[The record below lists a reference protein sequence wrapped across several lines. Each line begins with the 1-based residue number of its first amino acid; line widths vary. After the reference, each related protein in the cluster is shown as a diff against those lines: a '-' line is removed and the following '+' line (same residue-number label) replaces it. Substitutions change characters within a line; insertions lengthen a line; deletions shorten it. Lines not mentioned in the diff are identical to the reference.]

1 MFSMALGC
9 LHFSFWDLVV
19 SLSITL
25 LSGFLCLLERSH
37 EARSFAINKRGVL
50 LDGMGPRKKRN
61 WFERIRRMERTNG
74 TGMKCIPRSS
84 TTKISQLRRGFRWMR
99 ADETHVST
107 KALLED
113 RPPGIGWSWSRSD
126 CNESQKK

>member
-1 MFSMALGC
+1 MFSMTLGC

-19 SLSITL
+19 SLSIIL

-61 WFERIRRMERTNG
+61 WFLRNTADGKNEWNRDEVHPAFFDDEDISTQERISMDEGGRNSCINKG
-74 TGMKCIPRSS
+74 TLGRS
-84 TTKISQLRRGFRWMR
+84 TAWYRLVL
-99 ADETHVST
+99 VSVR
-107 KALLED
+107 L
-113 RPPGIGWSWSRSD
+113 
-126 CNESQKK
+126 